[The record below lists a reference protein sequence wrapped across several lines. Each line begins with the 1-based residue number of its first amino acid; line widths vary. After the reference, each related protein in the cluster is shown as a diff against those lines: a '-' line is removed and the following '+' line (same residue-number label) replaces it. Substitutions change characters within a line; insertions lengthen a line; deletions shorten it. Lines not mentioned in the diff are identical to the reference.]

1 MTKTL
6 LTLTALS
13 IVTLGL
19 AACETTPWS
28 PTSKAPGTYKTSTE
42 STDASGTKRT
52 TDQTTHVYRDPSGNK
67 KAVVETESKTDPKGW
82 FNSSTTKTTKSYN

>member
-13 IVTLGL
+13 LATLGL
-19 AACETTPWS
+19 TACETAWS
-28 PTSKAPGTYKTSTE
+28 PTSKAPGTYKEKSV

-52 TDQTTHVYRDPSGNK
+52 TEQTTHVYRDPSGNK
-67 KAVVETESKTDPKGW
+67 RAVVETETKTDPKGL
-82 FNSSTTKTTKSYN
+82 FNSSTSKTTKSYN

>member
-6 LTLTALS
+6 LTLTVLS
-13 IVTLGL
+13 AATLGL
-19 AACETTPWS
+19 AACESWPTT
-28 PTSKAPGTYKTSTE
+28 KAPGTYKSSTE

-67 KAVVETESKTDPKGW
+67 RAVVETKTKTDPKGW

>member
-13 IVTLGL
+13 VATLGL

-52 TDQTTHVYRDPSGNK
+52 TDQTTHVYRDPSSNK
-67 KAVVETESKTDPKGW
+67 RAVVETETKTDPKGL
-82 FNSSTTKTTKSYN
+82 FNSSKTKTTKSYN